1 MSTHKSSDYKLTAV
15 KYFLDN
21 NVSQL
26 DTCKIFNCN
35 PRSLMRWVNK
45 YKTTN
50 TIKRKNRTYKSYKV
64 NNQQVDY
71 IIQIINDDKTI
82 TMKDIT
88 PQYKSYIF
96 LQFIFLYD
104 FETN

>member
-64 NNQQVDY
+64 NKQQVDY
-71 IIQIINDDKTI
+71 IIQTI
-82 TMKDIT
+82 
-88 PQYKSYIF
+88 Y
-96 LQFIFLYD
+96 
-104 FETN
+104 

>member
-26 DTCKIFNCN
+26 DTCKKFNCN

-45 YKTTN
+45 YKITN
-50 TIKRKNRTYKSYKV
+50 TIKRKTPKIR
-64 NNQQVDY
+64 DFHF
-71 IIQIINDDKTI
+71 ITI
-82 TMKDIT
+82 YHNKI
-88 PQYKSYIF
+88 KIF
-96 LQFIFLYD
+96 
-104 FETN
+104 

>member
-45 YKTTN
+45 YKITN
-50 TIKRKNRTYKSYKV
+50 TIKRKTPK
-64 NNQQVDY
+64 
-71 IIQIINDDKTI
+71 IQYFHFITI
-82 TMKDIT
+82 YHNKI
-88 PQYKSYIF
+88 KIF
-96 LQFIFLYD
+96 
-104 FETN
+104 

>member
-1 MSTHKSSDYKLTAV
+1 MSRHYKLNAV

-50 TIKRKNRTYKSYKV
+50 TIKRKNRILAILK
-64 NNQQVDY
+64 
-71 IIQIINDDKTI
+71 IN
-82 TMKDIT
+82 
-88 PQYKSYIF
+88 
-96 LQFIFLYD
+96 
-104 FETN
+104 